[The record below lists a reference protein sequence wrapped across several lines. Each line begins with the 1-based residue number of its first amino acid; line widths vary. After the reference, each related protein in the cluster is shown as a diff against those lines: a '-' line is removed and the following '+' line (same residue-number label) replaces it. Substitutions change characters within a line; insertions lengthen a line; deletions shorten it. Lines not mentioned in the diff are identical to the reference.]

1 MARLQANKR
10 DRSKLSER
18 QRKILN
24 FIEAFLDEHGYPPTI
39 RDIGRAVQ
47 IGSTSVVNY
56 NLNKLVR
63 EGYLER
69 SKKVSRGLL
78 LVKED
83 ETTEKEK
90 APAVNNVRVL
100 PPTNVLQ
107 VPMVGQIVASRPV
120 EFFDYHHDEAIEI
133 PTSMVGKSP
142 ADQVFA
148 LRVHGRSMIDAMIDD
163 GDVVILRRQQT
174 AQDKDMVAALL
185 RDTGETTLKYFF
197 HEGNRVRLQPANPE
211 MEPIFVD
218 ATRVEIQGRVLA
230 VLRTL

>member
-1 MARLQANKR
+1 MARIQSNKR
-10 DRSKLSER
+10 DRNKLSER

-24 FIEAFLDEHGYPPTI
+24 FIEAFLEENGYPPTI

-78 LVKED
+78 LVKD
-83 ETTEKEK
+83 EEAEK
-90 APAVNNVRVL
+90 AAPVASNVRVM

-107 VPMVGQIVASRPV
+107 VPLVGQIVASRPV
-120 EFFDYHHDEAIEI
+120 EFFDYHSDESIEI
-133 PTSMVGKSP
+133 PGSMVGKVPS
-142 ADQVFA
+142 DQIYA
-148 LRVHGRSMIDAMIDD
+148 LRVHGRSMVDAMVDD

-185 RDTGETTLKYFF
+185 RDTNETTLKYFF
-197 HEGNRVRLQPANPE
+197 HEGNRIRLQPANPE
-211 MEPIFVD
+211 VDPIIVD
-218 ATRVEIQGRVLA
+218 ANRVEIQGRVLA